1 MSEVRFKVSFASARR
16 AAPCNGPVP
25 GHEAPAQEESP
36 ARAGNAKPHQAVS
49 RVARL
54 LALAHYVERQV
65 EAGAFR
71 DSPGAAGGAGV
82 GGGRGGAGVE
92 PRFPAGE
99 ETGGNLAG

>member
-71 DSPGAAGGAGV
+71 DSADAAGGGGV
-82 GGGRGGAGVE
+82 GGARVRHGGELPVLS
-92 PRFPAGE
+92 GE
-99 ETGGNLAG
+99 NPEGKPKG